1 MPYIVFCNYNYMG
14 LFDFFKTGKNDESR
28 SQLSLNNPN
37 VSLGDFLAESIHNT
51 DLSVNELTVLSIPS
65 VRRAVNVLAS
75 TIAGLPIDIKQ
86 KQERYFE
93 KVEHELDY
101 LINYEP
107 NQTIDKV
114 TFFQAFITNVLLH
127 GNAFAL
133 IKRSSDYKVQSLEL
147 IHPDRVTVKVL
158 KNNSVRYEVEH
169 STRKSYRADEVI
181 HVMGSTSN
189 GFIGYSTLET
199 NRRLFEIA
207 LNTQMFAKTY
217 FENGGFMSG
226 IVKHP
231 ASLSDSAYKRL
242 KSSLSR
248 YSGSEKAGKQLILDE
263 GMSYEQLTSTPQD
276 AGLTDVNL
284 WLTGEFSRLF
294 GVPPFLLQDLSKSTL
309 QNVESLTLAFVR
321 HTIQEHLHKLES
333 ELSRKLL
340 SEADKM
346 AGICVKFDLDQL
358 LKSDTKTR
366 GEYLKNLFHIGAIS
380 VDEVRLAEGMKPLN
394 TEGSTKHFVQQQY
407 ISIEDTINPNE
418 ANNNNN
424 NNTID
429 NEESE

>member
-1 MPYIVFCNYNYMG
+1 MG
-14 LFDFFKTGKNDESR
+14 LFDFFKINNKGESR

-37 VSLGDFLAESIHNT
+37 VSLGDFLAESIHNN

-86 KQERYFE
+86 KRERYFE
-93 KVEHELDY
+93 KIEGHGLEYY
-101 LINYEP
+101 LNYEP

-114 TFFQAFITNVLLH
+114 TFFQAFMTNVLLH
-127 GNAFAL
+127 GNGFAL
-133 IKRSSDYKVQSLEL
+133 IRRDQSYNVESIEL

-158 KNNSVRYEVEH
+158 KNNSIRYEVENA
-169 STRKSYRADEVI
+169 SRKSYRADEVL

-263 GMSYEQLTSTPQD
+263 GMTYEQLTSTPQD

-394 TEGSTKHFVQQQY
+394 TEGSTKHFIQQQY

-418 ANNNNN
+418 EGTNK
-424 NNTID
+424 NTNIED
-429 NEESE
+429 NEE

>member
-1 MPYIVFCNYNYMG
+1 MG
-14 LFDFFKTGKNDESR
+14 LFDFFKSDNKGESR

-37 VSLGDFLAESIHNT
+37 VSLGDFLAESIHNN

-86 KQERYFE
+86 KRERYFE
-93 KVEHELDY
+93 KIEGHSLEYY
-101 LINYEP
+101 LNYEP

-114 TFFQAFITNVLLH
+114 TFFQAFMTNVLLH
-127 GNAFAL
+127 GNGFAL
-133 IKRSSDYKVQSLEL
+133 IKRNSSYSIESIEL

-158 KNNSVRYEVEH
+158 KNNSIRYEVENA
-169 STRKSYRADEVI
+169 SRKSYRADEII

-394 TEGSTKHFVQQQY
+394 TEGSTKHFIQQQY

-418 ANNNNN
+418 EGTNENIN
-424 NNTID
+424 IQD
-429 NEESE
+429 NEE

>member
-1 MPYIVFCNYNYMG
+1 MG
-14 LFDFFKTGKNDESR
+14 LFDFFKSDNKGESR

-37 VSLGDFLAESIHNT
+37 VSLGDFLAESIHNN

-86 KQERYFE
+86 KRERYFE
-93 KVEHELDY
+93 KIEGHSLEYY
-101 LINYEP
+101 LNYEP

-114 TFFQAFITNVLLH
+114 TFFQAFMTNVLLH
-127 GNAFAL
+127 GNGFAL
-133 IKRSSDYKVQSLEL
+133 IKRNSSYNIEAIEL

-158 KNNSVRYEVEH
+158 KNNSIRYEVENA
-169 STRKSYRADEVI
+169 SRKSYRADEII

-263 GMSYEQLTSTPQD
+263 GMTYEQLTSTPQD

-394 TEGSTKHFVQQQY
+394 TEGSTKHFIQQQY

-418 ANNNNN
+418 EGTNENIN
-424 NNTID
+424 IQD
-429 NEESE
+429 NEE